1 MLIIQRRVGE
11 RIVMSNGV
19 EITVAAVTK
28 RGARLAMKVPDGL
41 IVLRGEVHDAIAAAN
56 AEAAATPFDQPS
68 PTPHSRPRAPR
79 RA

>member
-19 EITVAAVTK
+19 EITVSAVTK
-28 RGARLAMKVPDGL
+28 RGARLALKVPDGL
-41 IVLRGEVHDAIAAAN
+41 VVLRGEVHDAIATAN
-56 AEAAATPFDQPS
+56 AEAAATPFESKAPVRS
-68 PTPHSRPRAPR
+68 SRPSR